1 MISRTGYE
9 FSRVSLKKLPE
20 EIVKQAEEIG
30 ELYCGKCG
38 TTESDSWYR
47 EKLINNYLPDYR
59 FVCEKCK

>member
-9 FSRVSLKKLPE
+9 FSRVYIKELSKEK
-20 EIVKQAEEIG
+20 VKEVEDIG

-38 TTESDSWYR
+38 TIESNKWYE

-59 FVCEKCK
+59 FVCGNCK